1 MNKKYITKLGVAV
14 SIFLGLGTSCSSF
27 LNVEPE
33 SSWTTDNFY
42 NTEAKVD
49 LGLAGIFSKFS
60 SNNAFGS
67 MLSMEMQYGTDEGYY
82 SRGWDENWS
91 VSLYS
96 HVSNSVHVERSWEAL
111 YGVVN
116 ECNQM
121 IARLDKSAFEAEEYN
136 KYVAEARFLRAF
148 AYELLASWWNEV
160 PIRTTP
166 TIDQSSNNVPVGELK
181 DVYALIEEDFKFAI
195 EHLPHSKDVGYEPG
209 RPNKMAAEGLLA
221 RAYLKMAGEPM
232 MATQYYDSAE
242 VHLGNIIYKDGWHAL
257 NTTPDTLGYRA
268 TFLEYIGGNKYDLQE
283 SLFEITFKNNLD
295 LGISTMGAI
304 GNYNGL
310 GFDLSEGNEHPTT
323 SKAVAASP
331 VFGLIYELEDRRR
344 GWNVPAFQMNK
355 AGKIIS
361 VNNVFQPQY
370 CPGKFRR
377 WEPIS
382 LDDVNDNTKIGEY
395 VLLTNETS
403 MSRNQTPINFP
414 ILRYSDVL
422 LMYAEAAN
430 RVSSGPTAQAIEC
443 LNQVRNRA
451 GLENIEVYDPTV
463 IAGEDAFMNELMDER
478 LRELCFEGLRKH
490 DLIRWGKLGER
501 LQYLETVM
509 KGHPDYDPTY
519 WAMDGYNRI
528 FVNFNPE
535 KHLSLPYP
543 LQEVNINTSIT
554 QKPGW

>member
-33 SSWTTDNFY
+33 STWTTDNFY
-42 NTEAKVD
+42 NTDSKVD

-60 SNNAFGS
+60 SNNAYGS

-96 HVSNSVHVERSWEAL
+96 HVSNSEHVEKSWEQL
-111 YGVVN
+111 YGAVN

-121 IARLDKSAFEAEEYN
+121 IARLDKDAFEPEDYN
-136 KYVAEARFLRAF
+136 KYIAEARFLRAF
-148 AYELLASWWNEV
+148 AYQLLASWWNEV

-166 TIDQSSNNVPVGELK
+166 TVDQSSNNVPAGELI
-181 DVYALIEEDFKFAI
+181 DVYALIESDFKFAI
-195 EHLPHSKDVGYEPG
+195 EHLPHAQDGDYVPG
-209 RPNKMAAEGLLA
+209 RPNRMAAEGMLS

-232 MATQYYDSAE
+232 MATQYYDSAV

-268 TFLEYIGGNKYDLQE
+268 TFLEYIGGDKYDLQE
-283 SLFEITFKNNLD
+283 SLFEITYKNNLD
-295 LGISTMGAI
+295 LGIATMGAI

-310 GFDLSEGNEHPTT
+310 AFELNDGNNHPT
-323 SKAVAASP
+323 SQKAVAVSP
-331 VFGLIYELEDRRR
+331 VFSIIYDSEDRRR
-344 GWNVPAFQMNK
+344 DWNIPGIQMNK
-355 AGKIIS
+355 SGKIVYVTNI
-361 VNNVFQPQY
+361 FAPQY
-370 CPGKFRR
+370 TPGKFRR
-377 WEPIS
+377 WEPVNESDIS
-382 LDDVNDNTKIGEY
+382 NGSEIDEY
-395 VLLTNETS
+395 VLLTNETTL
-403 MSRNQTPINFP
+403 SRNQSPINFP

-422 LMYAEAAN
+422 LMYAEASN
-430 RVSSGPTAQAIEC
+430 RVNHGPTSQAIEC

-451 GLENIEVYDPTV
+451 GLDNIEVDNPTV
-463 IAGEDAFMNELMDER
+463 ISGEEAFFTELMDER
-478 LRELCFEGLRKH
+478 LRELCFEGIRKH

-509 KGHPDYDPTY
+509 LSHPDYNPSF
-519 WAMDGYNRI
+519 WANDGYFRI
-528 FVNFNPE
+528 FKNYNPD

-543 LQEVNINTSIT
+543 LQEVNINTSLS
-554 QKPGW
+554 QKSGW